1 MRDPAVPTL
10 GSAATTEHQRHLYQN
25 LSELSALQ
33 QYRTAPRPASDMYG
47 PLYYGYPFF
56 NPGAGYPAP
65 SIQHTRCTTEKA
77 PDYKPME
84 KLTLHSRNDM
94 PAEICGSSE
103 REGKQTDLLG
113 EEINGNKSKR
123 KKNYQRHSKPPYTYL
138 AMIALVIQNS
148 PEKKLKLSQ
157 IVKDIATLFPFF
169 KGDYQ
174 GWKDSIRH
182 NLSFNDCFQKVLK
195 DPGKPQSKGNFWT
208 VDVSRIPLEL
218 LKLQNTATSRKD
230 AAVFARDLA
239 PYILNGWKYGC
250 GDDPPHNQERQI
262 PLGTS
267 RFQQNDFHLNTN
279 VAKFNN
285 PFMIESLLNHLPE
298 MSLNAKYSGPE
309 KPIQSKDSRQYR
321 NKGNDVPIVPYS
333 HVPTQ
338 YDLPLNSLPRNSHVL
353 NSNEFQNMS
362 YRPPSNPLPPLSSP
376 GFSFSTPNNR
386 RTFSS
391 ASSMSAISLSSIS
404 DDEKDCMNQQMQTKV
419 CRRPK
424 KRPRV
429 QETSDESDCDSGSRS
444 DSEDA
449 RAVPQIDSL
458 HKGQQ
463 QPWELPTS
471 YTKCVPPNVVAPT
484 NMPLSIPFPTLP
496 YYSYRPVPCIS
507 PACWSLTSSP
517 STPLQQNHPQ
527 QLPVNLDNML
537 QSMPPNKSVYDV
549 WTSHPGDVIHPAFFY
564 QQFVDS
570 RNQNQY

>member
-1 MRDPAVPTL
+1 MRDPAITAL
-10 GSAATTEHQRHLYQN
+10 GSAASTDRQRHLYEN

-33 QYRTAPRPASDMYG
+33 QYRTAPRPASDMYS

-56 NPGAGYPAP
+56 NTGAGYPAP
-65 SIQHTRCTTEKA
+65 EIQHATCTTENA
-77 PDYKPME
+77 PDCKPME
-84 KLTLHSRNDM
+84 KLTLHSGNDL
-94 PAEICGSSE
+94 PAVRCGSGE
-103 REGKQTDLLG
+103 REGKQVDGLG
-113 EEINGNKSKR
+113 EEINGNQSKR
-123 KKNYQRHSKPPYTYL
+123 KKNYQRHAKPPYTYL

-239 PYILNGWKYGC
+239 PYILNGWKYAC
-250 GDDPPHNQERQI
+250 GDNPHHNQEHQF
-262 PLGTS
+262 PFCTS
-267 RFQQNDFHLNTN
+267 RLPAKDFHLNTN

-285 PFMIESLLNHLPE
+285 PFTIESLLNHLPE
-298 MSLNAKYSGPE
+298 MGFNSKFSGLE
-309 KPIQSKDSRQYR
+309 KPFQSMESRQYM
-321 NKGNDVPIVPYS
+321 NNGSNVQMVPYP
-333 HVPTQ
+333 HVSTQ
-338 YDLPLNSLPRNSHVL
+338 YGLPLNNLPTNSHVM
-353 NSNEFQNMS
+353 NSNEFQPMS
-362 YRPPSNPLPPLSSP
+362 YRTQSDPLPPLSSP
-376 GFSFSTPNNR
+376 SFCSSTPNNR

-404 DDEKDCMNQQMQTKV
+404 DDEKDCMNQQMQTKM
-419 CRRPK
+419 CKRPN

-458 HKGQQ
+458 HKSEQ

-471 YTKCVPPNVVAPT
+471 YTKCVPPNVVAPI

-507 PACWSLTSSP
+507 PACWSVTSPP
-517 STPLQQNHPQ
+517 STPRQQSHQ
-527 QLPVNLDNML
+527 QHFPVNLDNML

-564 QQFVDS
+564 QQFVS
-570 RNQNQY
+570 GRNQNLY

>member
-1 MRDPAVPTL
+1 
-10 GSAATTEHQRHLYQN
+10 
-25 LSELSALQ
+25 
-33 QYRTAPRPASDMYG
+33 MYT

-56 NPGAGYPAP
+56 STAAGYPSP
-65 SIQHTRCTTEKA
+65 EIQHAMCTMEKA
-77 PDYKPME
+77 TDFKPIE
-84 KLTLHSRNDM
+84 KLNMHSENDL
-94 PAEICGSSE
+94 PSVRCSAGEI
-103 REGKQTDLLG
+103 EGKQAGCLG
-113 EEINGNKSKR
+113 EEIHANKIKR
-123 KKNYQRHSKPPYTYL
+123 KKNYQRHAKPPYTYL

-239 PYILNGWKYGC
+239 PYIFNGWKYTG
-250 GDDPPHNQERQI
+250 GENPHHNQENQF

-267 RFQQNDFHLNTN
+267 RFQENDSYLKSN
-279 VAKFNN
+279 VAKSTN

-298 MSLNAKYSGPE
+298 MGFNSKISGLE
-309 KPIQSKDSRQYR
+309 KPFQSMESRQYMNNGR
-321 NKGNDVPIVPYS
+321 DFPMVPYPHIS
-333 HVPTQ
+333 TQ
-338 YDLPLNSLPRNSHVL
+338 YGLPLNSLPTNSLVL
-353 NSNEFQNMS
+353 NANEFQAMS
-362 YRPPSNPLPPLSSP
+362 YRPPSASLPPPSSP
-376 GFSFSTPNNR
+376 GFSASTPNNR

-391 ASSMSAISLSSIS
+391 ASSISAISLSSIS
-404 DDEKDCMNQQMQTKV
+404 DDEKDCLNQQMQTKV
-419 CRRPK
+419 CTRPN

-449 RAVPQIDSL
+449 RTVPQIDPL
-458 HKGQQ
+458 HKTQH

-471 YTKCVPPNVVAPT
+471 YTKCVPPNVVAPP
-484 NMPLSIPFPTLP
+484 NMHLTIPFPTLP
-496 YYSYRPVPCIS
+496 YYSYRPVTCMS
-507 PACWSLTSSP
+507 PAYWSLTSSP
-517 STPLQQNHPQ
+517 CTPQ
-527 QLPVNLDNML
+527 QQSHQSQLPANLDNML

-549 WTSHPGDVIHPAFFY
+549 WRSHPGDVINPAFFY
-564 QQFVDS
+564 QQFAPVATNVS
-570 RNQNQY
+570 GPNQNFY